1 MKIGNFNT
9 DENVLIVA
17 EIGNNHEGS
26 IALAEE
32 MIRMAAQS
40 GVDAVKFQTIIPER
54 LVSVRQKERLSQLK
68 RFQLIFSEF
77 EQLSKVADNENVMF
91 LSTPFDI
98 ESALFLNDLVPA
110 FKIAS
115 GDNNFFP
122 LIEVIAGTGKPIIM
136 SNGFMEIEEI
146 KESAHFV
153 RRIWDEN
160 GIRQELALLHCVSV
174 YPTPPEKTNLRAIN
188 ELKSIVHT
196 VGYSDHTLGIEAAVL
211 SVALGARIIEKHFTL
226 DKNHSDFHDH
236 SLSSDPEEMRR
247 LVCKIKSASEYLGH
261 GKKGISAAE
270 EKIKKQSR
278 RSIVAAHDLNV
289 GHKININDLDWIR
302 PDHIHSLSPGD
313 ENKVLGKSLLRN
325 IVKGDMISLEDID

>member
-1 MKIGNFNT
+1 
-9 DENVLIVA
+9 
-17 EIGNNHEGS
+17 
-26 IALAEE
+26 
-32 MIRMAAQS
+32 
-40 GVDAVKFQTIIPER
+40 
-54 LVSVRQKERLSQLK
+54 
-68 RFQLIFSEF
+68 
-77 EQLSKVADNENVMF
+77 
-91 LSTPFDI
+91 
-98 ESALFLNDLVPA
+98 
-110 FKIAS
+110 
-115 GDNNFFP
+115 
-122 LIEVIAGTGKPIIM
+122 
-136 SNGFMEIEEI
+136 
-146 KESAHFV
+146 
-153 RRIWDEN
+153 
-160 GIRQELALLHCVSV
+160 
-174 YPTPPEKTNLRAIN
+174 
-188 ELKSIVHT
+188 
-196 VGYSDHTLGIEAAVL
+196 
-211 SVALGARIIEKHFTL
+211 L